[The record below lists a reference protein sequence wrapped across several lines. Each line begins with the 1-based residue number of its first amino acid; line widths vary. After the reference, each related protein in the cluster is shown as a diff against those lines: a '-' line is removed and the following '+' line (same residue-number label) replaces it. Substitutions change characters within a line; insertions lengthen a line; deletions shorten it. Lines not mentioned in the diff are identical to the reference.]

1 MCDKLHLAA
10 MSRNQGTCFGSWF
23 KERDIFV
30 FSALVSGHGL
40 KNEIYSCLARLFSAL
55 VSGHGLKNE
64 RYSCVAHLSRVM
76 D

>member
-40 KNEIYSCLARLFSAL
+40 KTEI
-55 VSGHGLKNE
+55 
-64 RYSCVAHLSRVM
+64 YSCVAHLFRVM

>member
-40 KNEIYSCLARLFSAL
+40 KNDISSCVARLF
-55 VSGHGLKNE
+55 
-64 RYSCVAHLSRVM
+64 RVM

>member
-10 MSRNQGTCFGSWF
+10 MSQNQGTCFGSWF

-40 KNEIYSCLARLFSAL
+40 KNEIYSC
-55 VSGHGLKNE
+55 
-64 RYSCVAHLSRVM
+64 VAHLFWVM

>member
-10 MSRNQGTCFGSWF
+10 MSRNQGTCFRSWF

-40 KNEIYSCLARLFSAL
+40 KNEIYSCSAQ
-55 VSGHGLKNE
+55 VAKPSPGH
-64 RYSCVAHLSRVM
+64 
-76 D
+76 

>member
-40 KNEIYSCLARLFSAL
+40 KNEIYSC
-55 VSGHGLKNE
+55 
-64 RYSCVAHLSRVM
+64 VAHLFRVM
-76 D
+76 DYRTRYIHV

>member
-10 MSRNQGTCFGSWF
+10 MSRNQGTCFRSWF

-40 KNEIYSCLARLFSAL
+40 KNDISSCVARLF
-55 VSGHGLKNE
+55 
-64 RYSCVAHLSRVM
+64 RVM